1 MNHARWTAVVLVVS
15 LLTVPAAALAAGYFP
30 PAGDAWA
37 LRTPE
42 QEGFDSSKL
51 QQAIAFAVSAEQKY
65 PPELAAVADIRDL
78 RISVPLK
85 YANEAFNS
93 PIGPLQP
100 HAPANGIIL
109 RHGYIVAEW
118 GRTHDVDMTFSVSKT
133 FLSSVAGIAF
143 DTGLIKDVH
152 APVIDS
158 VQPTPDFLLPH
169 NRPITWDHLLRQDS
183 GWIGTMWGKP
193 WWADRPTGSPYSE
206 LVKGPPPVGKEWKYN
221 DVRVN
226 ALALAL
232 TYLWKQP
239 LPEVLKQ
246 YIAGPIGMSDSWHW
260 EGYENSWID
269 LDGRRVQV
277 VSGGGHWGGGM
288 FISARDQAR
297 LGLLG
302 LNNGNWNG
310 RQILSAR
317 WVAMAKTPTAPNP
330 GYGFC
335 NWYLNTGRKMYPEA
349 RADSVAFIGDGA
361 NIIFID
367 YQHDI
372 VAVVRWIDA
381 PKMKDFVRLL
391 VAATG
396 EPAPELA
403 PELAPEPAPEP
414 GPAPAPAPAP

>member
-1 MNHARWTAVVLVVS
+1 MILNRWTG
-15 LLTVPAAALAAGYFP
+15 LLLGLGLLNIPAASADDYFP
-30 PAGDAWA
+30 PKGDAWA
-37 LRTPE
+37 MHTPG
-42 QEGFDSSKL
+42 QEGFDPAKL
-51 QQAIAFAVSAEQKY
+51 QEAVDFAVSAELQY
-65 PPELAAVADIRDL
+65 PPELASVADIRDL
-78 RISVPLK
+78 RVSVPLK
-85 YANEAFNS
+85 YAKEAFNS
-93 PIGPLQP
+93 PIGPLKP

-133 FLSSVAGIAF
+133 FLSSVAGVAF
-143 DTGLIKDVH
+143 DQRLIRNVDDR
-152 APVIDS
+152 VIDY

-169 NRPITWDHLLRQDS
+169 NQPITWDNMLRQDS

-193 WWADRPTGSPYSE
+193 WWADRPSGDAYSE

-232 TYLWKQP
+232 TYLWKRP

-246 YIAGPIGMSDSWHW
+246 YVADPIGMSDSWHW
-260 EGYENSWID
+260 EGYDNSWIT
-269 LDGRRVQV
+269 LDGKRIHV

-302 LNNGNWNG
+302 LNNGRWNG
-310 RQILSAR
+310 KQILSDR
-317 WVAMAKTPTAPNP
+317 WVAMAKTPTGPNP

-335 NWYLNTGRKMYPEA
+335 NWYLNTRQSMYPAA
-349 RADSVAFIGDGA
+349 RADSVAFIGDGS
-361 NIIFID
+361 NIIFVD

-372 VAVVRWIDA
+372 VAVVRWIDGA
-381 PKMKDFVRLL
+381 KMKDFVRLL

-396 EPAPELA
+396 DPAPSS
-403 PELAPEPAPEP
+403 
-414 GPAPAPAPAP
+414 